1 MSPNPVAMTV
11 ASLMPRAKE
20 ELTELVAFKSVAD
33 FDQFPREESEGAA
46 RWIADALSAEGFQDV
61 ALLDTPDGTQS
72 VYGYLPGPEGA
83 RTVLLYAHY
92 DVQPPLDES
101 GWATPPF
108 ELTERDGRWYGRG
121 AADCKG
127 GVIMHL
133 LALRAL
139 KADGG
144 VPVNVKVIVEGSE
157 EQGTGGL
164 ERYAEEH
171 PDLLTADAV
180 VIGDAGNFRAGL
192 PTVTTT
198 LRGMTMVRVRVDTL
212 EGNLHSG
219 QFGGAAPDALAALV
233 RVLDS
238 LRAEDGS
245 TTVDGLSGDS
255 VWEGLRY
262 DEEQFRTDAKVL
274 DGVELIGSGTVAD
287 RIWARPAV
295 TVLGIDC
302 PPVVGATPSVQA
314 SARALIS
321 LRVPPGV
328 DAAKATELLRTH
340 VESHTPWG
348 ARVSTEQIGQGQ
360 AFRADPA
367 SPAYQAMA
375 DAMAAAYPGQEMQ
388 YAGQGGSIPLCNTLA
403 ELYPNAEILLTGLSE
418 PEAQIHAVNERVARR
433 AGAAVGRGGPVP
445 AQLRGRGQLRRPR
458 FWRSAVGRAS
468 VRGRGPCPTVG
479 SMDVVEL
486 LPGRL
491 LMLRFP
497 VGQAYLWRDGGGGR
511 PDELTLVDA
520 GPAGSGAPIV
530 EAVTALG
537 SRPADVRRVV
547 LTHFHE
553 DHAGGAAEVAALTGA
568 GGTGPPPGRAPRTR
582 RRTGTATGPGGLGTP
597 LRRTALSLLPPGDYE
612 RPASVTELSDGDV
625 LDVAGGAQV
634 LHVPGH
640 TRGSIA
646 LRLPRYGVLFTGDT
660 VAVSP
665 ADGTVIPGVF
675 NLDRHR
681 LLASCRRL
689 AALDTETACFGHGDP
704 VLADASRRLRA
715 TADAAQ
721 RETDR

>member
-1 MSPNPVAMTV
+1 MSSNPVAVTV

-33 FDQFPREESEGAA
+33 FGQFAREESEGAA
-46 RWIADALSAEGFQDV
+46 RWIAAALTAEGFQDV

-83 RTVLLYAHY
+83 KTVLLYAHY
-92 DVQPPLDES
+92 DVQPPLDEA
-101 GWATPPF
+101 GWTTPPF

-171 PDLLTADAV
+171 PDLLTADTV

-198 LRGMTMVRVRVDTL
+198 LRGMTLVRVRIDTL

-245 TTVDGLSGDS
+245 TTVDGLNGDS
-255 VWEGLRY
+255 AWQGIQYE
-262 DEEQFRTDAKVL
+262 DEQFRKDAKVL

-314 SARALIS
+314 SARALVS

-328 DAAKATELLRTH
+328 DAAQATELLRTH
-340 VESHTPWG
+340 IESHTPWG
-348 ARVSTEQIGQGQ
+348 ARVTIEQIGQGQ
-360 AFRADPA
+360 AFRADQA

-375 DAMAAAYPGQEMQ
+375 DAMAVAYPGQEMQ

-403 ELYPNAEILLTGLSE
+403 ALYPKAEILLIGLSE
-418 PEAQIHAVNERVARR
+418 PEAQIHAVNE
-433 AGAAVGRGGPVP
+433 
-445 AQLRGRGQLRRPR
+445 
-458 FWRSAVGRAS
+458 S
-468 VRGRGPCPTVG
+468 V
-479 SMDVVEL
+479 S
-486 LPGRL
+486 
-491 LMLRFP
+491 
-497 VGQAYLWRDGGGGR
+497 
-511 PDELTLVDA
+511 PDELERLSVA
-520 GPAGSGAPIV
+520 
-530 EAVTALG
+530 EALFL
-537 SRPADVRRVV
+537 RNY
-547 LTHFHE
+547 
-553 DHAGGAAEVAALTGA
+553 AGGAA
-568 GGTGPPPGRAPRTR
+568 
-582 RRTGTATGPGGLGTP
+582 
-597 LRRTALSLLPPGDYE
+597 
-612 RPASVTELSDGDV
+612 
-625 LDVAGGAQV
+625 
-634 LHVPGH
+634 
-640 TRGSIA
+640 
-646 LRLPRYGVLFTGDT
+646 
-660 VAVSP
+660 
-665 ADGTVIPGVF
+665 
-675 NLDRHR
+675 
-681 LLASCRRL
+681 
-689 AALDTETACFGHGDP
+689 
-704 VLADASRRLRA
+704 
-715 TADAAQ
+715 
-721 RETDR
+721 